1 MGAVFGIVLGS
12 IFAFFA
18 SFFTPFFGALTGT
31 DSAQVILPYDENK
44 GIVWE
49 YDRVNDPYA
58 KLTKTEIVD
67 DTQIFTFRTTQ
78 NSLFNTA
85 DGTGY
90 VMDFIFTDKNGNS
103 KKYYAVD
110 LNKGFQI
117 YAPGEYAEFELTVT
131 AEEPVKNGK
140 WISGGSSGNYLA
152 EQNLV
157 YTEDIY
163 SHTVTFTVV
172 HGLNEDDV
180 GVQTGQYYVYK
191 NKRNVSLEYARIF
204 YKVNQDGS
212 VKINSREQGFY
223 DN

>member
-131 AEEPVKNGK
+131 AEEPVKNG
-140 WISGGSSGNYLA
+140 
-152 EQNLV
+152 NL
-157 YTEDIY
+157 I
-163 SHTVTFTVV
+163 
-172 HGLNEDDV
+172 
-180 GVQTGQYYVYK
+180 
-191 NKRNVSLEYARIF
+191 
-204 YKVNQDGS
+204 
-212 VKINSREQGFY
+212 
-223 DN
+223 